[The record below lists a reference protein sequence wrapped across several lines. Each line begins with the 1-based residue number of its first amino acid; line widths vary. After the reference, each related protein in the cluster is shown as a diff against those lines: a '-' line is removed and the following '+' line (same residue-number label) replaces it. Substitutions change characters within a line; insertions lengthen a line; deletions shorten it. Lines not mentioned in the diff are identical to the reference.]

1 MYRNFYLLHYAMEV
15 LIFPLT
21 NVELCVMGGMFAFIA
36 TPSWSSTTL
45 PMFMNVYSER
55 GSIV

>member
-1 MYRNFYLLHYAMEV
+1 MYRSFSLLHYAMEV

-21 NVELCVMGGMFAFIA
+21 NVALCVMGGMFAFIA
-36 TPSWSSTTL
+36 APSWSSTTL